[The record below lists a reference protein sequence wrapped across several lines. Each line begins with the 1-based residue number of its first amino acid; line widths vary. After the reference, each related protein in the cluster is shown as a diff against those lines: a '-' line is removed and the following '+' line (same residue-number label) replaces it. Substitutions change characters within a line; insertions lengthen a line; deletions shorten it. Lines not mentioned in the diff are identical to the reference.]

1 MLESMATAYLFW
13 DYEINLM
20 ENVPKELNVKTYAII
35 IKEDK
40 VLN

>member
-1 MLESMATAYLFW
+1 MATAYLFW